1 MSFQDVAFFYIK
13 LIKKI
18 QPHGPYN
25 FFGWSF
31 GGILSI
37 EIARILKENF
47 NESISNIFLIDP
59 LFRISNMKFSNDY
72 YINIDFKP
80 VIINLDSN
88 LILFKAM
95 KFKAE
100 KDKEFINSLNNLD
113 FIIEKKNIKICQML
127 NNDHDSWL
135 FDHNELVKISKVILD
150 SI

>member
-1 MSFQDVAFFYIK
+1 
-13 LIKKI
+13 
-18 QPHGPYN
+18 
-25 FFGWSF
+25 
-31 GGILSI
+31 
-37 EIARILKENF
+37 
-47 NESISNIFLIDP
+47 
-59 LFRISNMKFSNDY
+59 MKFSNEY